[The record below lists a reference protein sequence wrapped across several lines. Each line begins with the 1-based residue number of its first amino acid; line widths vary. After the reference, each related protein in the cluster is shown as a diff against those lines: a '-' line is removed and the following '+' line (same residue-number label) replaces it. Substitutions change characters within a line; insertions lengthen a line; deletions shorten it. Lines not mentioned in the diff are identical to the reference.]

1 MILFQAEAK
10 IFFKLDSQFYPAART
25 TSKNVL
31 AIGKDYK
38 IFGDDSI
45 PQKYQSIV
53 MNISKS
59 SRTHYNTVAGL
70 TLEMFKEIKYEEPP
84 ECLFSK

>member
-1 MILFQAEAK
+1 
-10 IFFKLDSQFYPAART
+10 
-25 TSKNVL
+25 
-31 AIGKDYK
+31 
-38 IFGDDSI
+38 
-45 PQKYQSIV
+45 

-84 ECLFSK
+84 EGLLSK